1 MNPKEKNKK
10 INEKREREGGE
21 SETDRK
27 VGWMRERR
35 SEEVRKTQ
43 RSLLL

>member
-1 MNPKEKNKK
+1 M
-10 INEKREREGGE
+10 KREKERGGE

-35 SEEVRKTQ
+35 SEELSNTQ